1 MQRIKL
7 PAEIKVP
14 GVLWVVLL
22 VGGGVW
28 AYYNLEDPVL
38 FNMVAGGIMIALRTL
53 VNNDAALEKAA
64 GAGQA
69 LLDYVFRQPKRVPTS
84 PSVAESG
91 MRGEATPEAVEPV
104 PNVEIPRKPDAVMSW
119 LFG

>member
-7 PAEIKVP
+7 PAGIKIP
-14 GVLWVVLL
+14 GVAWVILI
-22 VGGGVW
+22 VGFGIW
-28 AYYNLEDPVL
+28 SYYNVDDPVL
-38 FNMVAGGIMIALRTL
+38 LNLIMGGILIVLRTL

-64 GAGQA
+64 GAGQS
-69 LLDYVFRQPKRVPTS
+69 LLDYIFRQPRRVTP

-91 MRGEATPEAVEPV
+91 MRGESTMEAVEPI
-104 PNVEIPRKPDAVMSW
+104 PNVEIPRKPDAVTSW